1 MEVRASDVVLCEFY
15 FSDLRQSKRR
25 PVLVFKDNLPYDDFI
40 AIAISSKIQKM
51 QKDEIRLDNENFV
64 EGAIPIASKLMV
76 RKTFVVA
83 KNSIVKKY
91 GTINDESFKQYHQ
104 KFCNYYGCN
113 I

>member
-64 EGAIPIASKLMV
+64 EGAIPNRFKIDGK
-76 RKTFVVA
+76 
-83 KNSIVKKY
+83 KNICCS
-91 GTINDESFKQYHQ
+91 
-104 KFCNYYGCN
+104 
-113 I
+113 